1 MNIVK
6 LLNKFMSWIKN
17 KIFGLMLATAN
28 VEKKTFSQNVASV
41 EPESTQE
48 VGKNQIN
55 VINSL
60 MNSEIT
66 EEVKDLRW
74 RFYKTVGA
82 QINYDLGKVDLGKIK
97 VDSFDP
103 YPLEL
108 LINVKTLSD
117 KVGDEFPTEN
127 LSNQEFNK
135 GLNVDSNINITYNS
149 IPKFDLTNFVKKI
162 MVRRIHDKS
171 KLIELHIPKEG
182 RSENRTTNFL
192 MSELKK
198 LTENPRFS
206 NITDVSSI
214 EALLDIRFL
223 EMKIVKFDKIV
234 EFNGNFVI
242 KFIGSISKDESIVE
256 KYKQI
261 ELEERYN
268 NKEAR

>member
-1 MNIVK
+1 
-6 LLNKFMSWIKN
+6 
-17 KIFGLMLATAN
+17 
-28 VEKKTFSQNVASV
+28 
-41 EPESTQE
+41 
-48 VGKNQIN
+48 
-55 VINSL
+55 
-60 MNSEIT
+60 
-66 EEVKDLRW
+66 
-74 RFYKTVGA
+74 
-82 QINYDLGKVDLGKIK
+82 
-97 VDSFDP
+97 
-103 YPLEL
+103 
-108 LINVKTLSD
+108 
-117 KVGDEFPTEN
+117 
-127 LSNQEFNK
+127 
-135 GLNVDSNINITYNS
+135 
-149 IPKFDLTNFVKKI
+149 
-162 MVRRIHDKS
+162 
-171 KLIELHIPKEG
+171 
-182 RSENRTTNFL
+182 